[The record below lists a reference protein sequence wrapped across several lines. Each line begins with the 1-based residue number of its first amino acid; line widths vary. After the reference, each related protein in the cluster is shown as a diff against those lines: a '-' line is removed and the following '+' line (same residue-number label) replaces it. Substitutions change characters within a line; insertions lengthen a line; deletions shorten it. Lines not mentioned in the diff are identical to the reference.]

1 MANWLVKAGAIA
13 PAVMIIPMI
22 AGLLVGEHNS
32 ISQHMSELQLLG
44 GWPLWS
50 VRISAFLAGFVI
62 ILFAI
67 GCFIMKRGFSWTGLV
82 ALAFG
87 AGMASNG
94 IFIIGSPWHGLYGMP
109 IFSLL
114 VPAFFVAEYQVK
126 LSWKPLVVL
135 SLAASTL
142 NLFYMWFL
150 FVGLDPEAYRG
161 LTQRVATL
169 VMFGWFALAAFAV
182 SQEERGLVP

>member
-1 MANWLVKAGAIA
+1 MANTLLKAGAIA
-13 PAVMIIPMI
+13 PVMMIIPMI

-50 VRISAFLAGFVI
+50 VRISAFLAGVAI
-62 ILFAI
+62 IVFAV
-67 GCFIMKRGFSWTGLV
+67 GCLMLKRGFSWTGLA

-87 AGMASNG
+87 IGMASNG

-114 VPAFFVAEYQVK
+114 VPAFFVAEFQAK
-126 LSWKPLVVL
+126 FSWKPLIGL

-150 FVGLDPEAYRG
+150 FAGLDPAAYRG
-161 LTQRVATL
+161 LTQRAATL
-169 VMFGWFALAAFAV
+169 IMFGWFAVAAWGVKRA
-182 SQEERGLVP
+182 EIA

>member
-1 MANWLVKAGAIA
+1 MTNRLIKAGAIA
-13 PAVMIIPMI
+13 PVAMTIPMI
-22 AGLLVGEHNS
+22 VGLLVGQHNS
-32 ISQHMSELQLLG
+32 IGQHMSELQLLG

-50 VRISAFLAGFVI
+50 VQLSAFVAGVAVM
-62 ILFAI
+62 LFAL
-67 GCFIMKRGFSWTGLV
+67 GCFMLKRGFSWTALV

-114 VPAFFVAEYQVK
+114 VPAFFVAEFQAK
-126 LSWKPLVVL
+126 FSWKPLIGL

-150 FVGLDPEAYRG
+150 FAGLDPEAYRG

-169 VMFGWFALAAFAV
+169 IMFGWFALAAWAI
-182 SQEERGLVP
+182 SKPETA